1 MEGEEKNKNR
11 KKAKMVEE
19 KRDNRGGDK
28 SKKSWDEV
36 GKKKEEKHGICLV
49 LWFSSHEGVALKVSG
64 LLDH

>member
-1 MEGEEKNKNR
+1 
-11 KKAKMVEE
+11 MVEE